1 MPHKARGERK
11 YKLNKTV
18 PVLRIPQ
25 EFPIE
30 LGVKR
35 TPAAAFKALCDVIPT
50 HFSALMSNHSPLI
63 TLCINRSLLGF
74 GSLILPSSCT
84 PQGLCTNSLFC
95 LEHSFPQQNYFH
107 LCSFHP
113 FSSQPKCH
121 HRGEPCLSTPWYPP
135 SQILVGFLCDL
146 IQFIHMFIICLG
158 TWLCWSSA
166 LENKLCES
174 RNSDDFT
181 L

>member
-1 MPHKARGERK
+1 MNLG
-11 YKLNKTV
+11 LNALLLQPSRPCV
-18 PVLRIPQ
+18 MGSP
-25 EFPIE
+25 PIS
-30 LGVKR
+30 LL
-35 TPAAAFKALCDVIPT
+35 LCPIT
-50 HFSALMSNHSPLI
+50 LLLI
-63 TLCINRSLLGF
+63 ALCINCSLLGF
-74 GSLILPSSCT
+74 GSLIPPSSCT

-95 LEHSFPQQNYFH
+95 LEHSFPQQNYVH
-107 LCSFHP
+107 LCTFHP
-113 FSSQPKCH
+113 FPSRPKCH

-181 L
+181 LLASALKRE